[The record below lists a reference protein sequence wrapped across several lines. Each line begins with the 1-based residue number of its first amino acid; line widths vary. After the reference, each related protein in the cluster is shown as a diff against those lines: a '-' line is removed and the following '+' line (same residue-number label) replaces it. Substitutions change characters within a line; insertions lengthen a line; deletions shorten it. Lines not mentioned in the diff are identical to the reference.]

1 MGAHISL
8 ICPSRSRP
16 QQSFDTVSRW
26 MKRSVNPKNIEVILS
41 VDDSDPT
48 LSEYFALYDKSD
60 FAFTWFQFDNKSS
73 VEAINRAAM
82 VAQGNIL
89 IVVGD
94 DQDCPASWDA
104 RILNYTANKTD
115 WVLKVRDGLQNRI
128 ITLPIMDRAY
138 YNRDKF
144 IYHPSFEHLFSDT
157 WFSDLAYLR
166 KRVIVKNVRFPH
178 RQYSIIGTPPDAIN
192 IKNNATYESGKKTYL
207 ELKKNIASYV

>member
-1 MGAHISL
+1 MISL
-8 ICPSRSRP
+8 ICPSRGRP
-16 QQSFDTVSRW
+16 QQSLDIISRW
-26 MKRSVNPKNIEVILS
+26 IKRSVNQNDIEVILS

-48 LSEYFALYDKSD
+48 LAQYFSSYDKAN

-82 VAQGNIL
+82 VAQGNIF

-94 DQDCPASWDA
+94 DQEAPSSWDL

-128 ITLPIMDRAY
+128 ITLPIMDHAY

-144 IYHPSFEHLFSDT
+144 IYHPSFSHLWSDT
-157 WFSDLAYLR
+157 WFSDLAYAR
-166 KRVIVKNVRFPH
+166 KRVITKNVRFPH
-178 RQYSIIGTPPDAIN
+178 RQYSIIGTEPDEIN

-207 ELKKNIASYV
+207 ELKKNIALYV